1 VQASRVGFQPLCCAH
16 LKDFKT
22 KIYLMPTQKP
32 ETVNPNNQDPKPTHV
47 AIIMDGNGRWA
58 RRRGLPRLAGHRA
71 GTENIRR
78 IVHACV
84 ENDVKY
90 LTVYAFSTENW
101 NRPSGEVQ
109 GLMRILAEVIHKET
123 PELNREGV
131 QIRHLGHME
140 NVPVS
145 LQNAIAY
152 ALETTKHN
160 DRLVLS
166 VCFNYGGR
174 DDIVRAVRDLVAEGV
189 KPEDITEE
197 AISRHLYT
205 RDIPD
210 PDLIIRTAGEMRL
223 SNFLVWQA
231 SYSEFYSTSTCWP
244 DFDKDSFYDAVAEY
258 GRRHRKFGGILPE
271 ELHEYTGDKALPAE
285 VASPASL
292 DPANVK

>member
-1 VQASRVGFQPLCCAH
+1 
-16 LKDFKT
+16 
-22 KIYLMPTQKP
+22 MPGMTQQ
-32 ETVNPNNQDPKPTHV
+32 ESNPDPKPNHV

-58 RRRGLPRLAGHRA
+58 RWRGLPRLMGHRA

-101 NRPSGEVQ
+101 SRPGSEVQ
-109 GLMRILAEVIHKET
+109 GLMRILAEVIERET
-123 PELNREGV
+123 PELDKEGV

-140 NVPVS
+140 NVPPA
-145 LQNAIAY
+145 LQKAIAY
-152 ALETTKHN
+152 SLETTKHN
-160 DRLVLS
+160 SRLILS

-174 DDIVRAVRDLVAEGV
+174 DDVVRAVRKIIAEGI

-197 AISRHLYT
+197 TIALHLDT
-205 RDIPD
+205 GDTPD

-223 SNFLVWQA
+223 SNFLLWQA
-231 SYSEFYSTSTCWP
+231 AYAEYYSTPTTWP
-244 DFDKDSFYDAVAEY
+244 DFDKEAFQEALREY

-271 ELHEYTGDKALPAE
+271 ERREYADSESLPAE
-285 VASPASL
+285 PTTQNGSNGAEEPIEAPTEAPVRP
-292 DPANVK
+292 DPAAV